1 MTNLTP
7 NETYISVDVE
17 TSGPY
22 PGEYSLLAIGACVVD
37 NPEKTF
43 YVELKP
49 VSDASTEEAIAI
61 HKLSLAELAEHGLE
75 PAEAMNLF
83 KDWLAAQTPEG
94 GQPIFV
100 GFNAAF
106 DWMFV
111 NDYFHRFLGY
121 NPFGHAALDIKS
133 FYMGL
138 AGVPWDNLILAV
150 IKALEGDQETEIVR
164 LLLRLRDM
172 LSQQEGGKELN
183 TQAEAARAEVVNAVN
198 FPTTPIRFCKPAL
211 PRLTSRQIRY
221 ILRPG

>member
-1 MTNLTP
+1 MNPFWPAQPQIEMTNLTP
-7 NETYISVDVE
+7 KETYISVDVE

-37 NPEKTF
+37 DPDKTF

-49 VSDASTEEAIAI
+49 VSDHATEEAIAI
-61 HKLSLAELAEHGLE
+61 HGLSLVELAERGLE

-83 KDWLAAQTPEG
+83 KDWLAAQTPA
-94 GQPIFV
+94 GQRPIFV

-133 FYMGL
+133 FYMGS
-138 AGVPWDNLILAV
+138 AGVAWA
-150 IKALEGDQETEIVR
+150 ETTMRYVSPR
-164 LLLRLRDM
+164 YLTHQHLTHQALRDALDQADIFYKM
-172 LSQQEGGKELN
+172 L
-183 TQAEAARAEVVNAVN
+183 AEAR
-198 FPTTPIRFCKPAL
+198 KK
-211 PRLTSRQIRY
+211 
-221 ILRPG
+221 